1 MSNYFISK
9 DNKSGEVIYLE
20 YDSNGYKVTPKAK
33 KKDAITVNKI
43 VFVSPDL
50 TKKII
55 KKKIGNKVSKLL
67 LEFSDYDESSDDD
80 NSTRLRDKLM
90 EAERLKLNIINK
102 YSEYLGK
109 SYSMLSLKK
118 IQIIIDGYRSKLYEI
133 RNKKQKEIFMDMLS
147 RANMESS
154 EKKGR
159 GR

>member
-20 YDSNGYKVTPKAK
+20 YDSNGYKFTPKTK
-33 KKDAITVNKI
+33 KNDAITVNKI
-43 VFVSPDL
+43 VFVSSDL

-55 KKKIGNKVSKLL
+55 KKKISNKVSKLL

-118 IQIIIDGYRSKLYEI
+118 IQIIIDGYRAKLYQI
-133 RNKKQKEIFMDMLS
+133 REKKQKEIFMDMLS